1 MQVSTKIFNEQSL
14 AQFNEITAEIQSTQN
29 KIATG
34 KSLLR
39 ASDDPVKAIKIS
51 AAKDYKTLIE
61 RFNRN
66 IDYSTSR
73 LEQSEVAMNE
83 IENALVRFL
92 ELTIQ
97 AKNDTYTPDD
107 RNSIQ
112 EEMSQIKS
120 LILNLSNSKDSNQNS
135 LFSGYKTNILPFIAE
150 EDGSI
155 SYQGNQGKA
164 KTQISETNFISNS
177 INGAEAFMRIK
188 TNDGYSDLFSI
199 IDNIMNN
206 IQDISSDDTAIGN
219 IKDALNHVTLNV
231 TEIGSTISNLK
242 EQKKANDSRIIVVTE
257 DLSKLEDADLA
268 ELVAQLQTYLLNKE
282 AAQQSYTM
290 ISQQSLFDFIR

>member
-1 MQVSTKIFNEQSL
+1 
-14 AQFNEITAEIQSTQN
+14 
-29 KIATG
+29 
-34 KSLLR
+34 
-39 ASDDPVKAIKIS
+39 
-51 AAKDYKTLIE
+51 
-61 RFNRN
+61 
-66 IDYSTSR
+66 
-73 LEQSEVAMNE
+73 
-83 IENALVRFL
+83 
-92 ELTIQ
+92 
-97 AKNDTYTPDD
+97 
-107 RNSIQ
+107 
-112 EEMSQIKS
+112 
-120 LILNLSNSKDSNQNS
+120 
-135 LFSGYKTNILPFIAE
+135 
-150 EDGSI
+150 
-155 SYQGNQGKA
+155 
-164 KTQISETNFISNS
+164 
-177 INGAEAFMRIK
+177 MRIK